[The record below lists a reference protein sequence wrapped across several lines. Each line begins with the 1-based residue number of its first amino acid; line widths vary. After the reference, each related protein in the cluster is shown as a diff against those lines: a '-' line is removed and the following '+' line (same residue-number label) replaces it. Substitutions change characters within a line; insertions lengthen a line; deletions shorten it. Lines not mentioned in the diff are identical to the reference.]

1 MTQPEA
7 PGPKWATIA
16 GRHASDSSATRRRF
30 VAPPREAVDAACFAH
45 PMFGALAPFSRLLEA
60 AQWPSIEA
68 LNAVLPLS
76 EKQLVEQDAALLAD
90 GRHYE
95 QRIAETGQIATRA
108 CNWHDLFNALVWAR
122 YPSIK
127 RALNSRQ
134 CQHIQQVGPQARN
147 RAQAALTQFDE
158 SGVIVRVRD
167 PHLLAAWDAHDWQ
180 ALFVQGAG
188 QWVSGEIG
196 VAAVIG
202 HALMEQALLPERL
215 LVGKCLVVQGEEDDA
230 CIAAVACALDAGTVL
245 QDPLELRPLPLAGIP
260 GWHLRQDAGL
270 YAQADYFRPLRAG
283 REYPPPLPVGV
294 LAPH

>member
-1 MTQPEA
+1 MTRAEA
-7 PGPKWATIA
+7 PDPGWVATV

-45 PMFGALAPFSRLLEA
+45 PLFGALAPFSGLLAGAE
-60 AQWPSIEA
+60 WPSIET
-68 LNAVLPLS
+68 LNAVLPLQD
-76 EKQLVEQDAALLAD
+76 KRLGEQDAALLAD

-95 QRIAETGQIATRA
+95 QRIAETGEIATRA

-122 YPSIK
+122 HPAIK
-127 RALNSRQ
+127 RALNTRQ
-134 CQHIQQVGPQARN
+134 CLHIQQMGAHARN

-167 PHLLAAWDAHDWQ
+167 ARLLAAWNAHDWQ

-188 QWVSGEIG
+188 RWASGDIG

-202 HALMEQALLPERL
+202 HALMEQALLPTRL
-215 LVGKCLVVQGEEDDA
+215 LVGKCLVVQGEDDAA
-230 CIAAVACALDAGTVL
+230 CIAAVARALDAGTVL

-260 GWHLRQDAGL
+260 GWHPRQDAGL
-270 YAQADYFRPLRAG
+270 YDQTAYFRPLRAG
-283 REYPPPLPVGV
+283 RGYPSPL
-294 LAPH
+294 